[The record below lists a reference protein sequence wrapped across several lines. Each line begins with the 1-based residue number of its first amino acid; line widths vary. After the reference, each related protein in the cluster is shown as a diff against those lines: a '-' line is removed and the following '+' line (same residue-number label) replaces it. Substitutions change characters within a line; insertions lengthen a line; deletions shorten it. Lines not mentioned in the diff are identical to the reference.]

1 MPRNKH
7 IWLKEEFITKLRGRD
22 QHFTDE
28 TPSSVQGLAILGDQ
42 SQPGLPPG
50 LVLALSVVLNPGAPG
65 PFSSPLPT
73 HNLGARCVG

>member
-28 TPSSVQGLAILGDQ
+28 APSSIQGLATLGNP
-42 SQPGLPPG
+42 SQPGLPR
-50 LVLALSVVLNPGAPG
+50 VGAG
-65 PFSSPLPT
+65 AVRGAESRGTWAILLPLPT
-73 HNLGARCVG
+73 HNLGARRAG